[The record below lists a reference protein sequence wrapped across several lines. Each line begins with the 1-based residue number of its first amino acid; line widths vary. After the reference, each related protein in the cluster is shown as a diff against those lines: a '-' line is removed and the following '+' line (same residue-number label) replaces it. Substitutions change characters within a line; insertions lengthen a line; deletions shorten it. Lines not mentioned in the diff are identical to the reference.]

1 MSTSDNCVSSS
12 SGGKLAGEG
21 GGGDADRAAVAA
33 VIDVPDGH
41 EVITEGQITM
51 LYPKIEN
58 SVFYNPV
65 QVQNRD
71 LSVLMLG
78 MYAERRTERMW
89 TTRKRKE
96 VRKKMMREEEENRAG
111 AAAAA
116 AAAADGNNGGGDAR
130 KETKEERRASLA
142 RFEVDLDARVADE
155 RSSIDFAKMTRESSH
170 TVDGMSIF
178 EALAAS
184 GLRSLRYWKEV
195 PGVRTIVV
203 NDLDPVAVDM
213 ARENIVRNGL
223 ADDMVGGREEW
234 GGDVANAN
242 GCRHRSRPR
251 GIKLQVGDATHEMYM
266 ARLPPRLQ
274 TNMCNPT
281 QLEYQTPQ
289 YDVIDLDPYGS
300 AAPFVDAALQSISD
314 GGLLAVTCTDMAAL
328 GGSHPETCY
337 GRYGAFPI
345 QRAGYL
351 QELALRILL
360 YHISVVAGRYGRT
373 IRPVLSVGMAFYCR
387 VFVEVNDDKAGVS
400 NRFFLFQFNF
410 SLSCCILCH
419 DWNRCL
425 LILVLR
431 IVTR

>member
-1 MSTSDNCVSSS
+1 
-12 SGGKLAGEG
+12 
-21 GGGDADRAAVAA
+21 
-33 VIDVPDGH
+33 
-41 EVITEGQITM
+41 
-51 LYPKIEN
+51 
-58 SVFYNPV
+58 
-65 QVQNRD
+65 
-71 LSVLMLG
+71 
-78 MYAERRTERMW
+78 
-89 TTRKRKE
+89 
-96 VRKKMMREEEENRAG
+96 
-111 AAAAA
+111 
-116 AAAADGNNGGGDAR
+116 
-130 KETKEERRASLA
+130 
-142 RFEVDLDARVADE
+142 
-155 RSSIDFAKMTRESSH
+155 
-170 TVDGMSIF
+170 
-178 EALAAS
+178 
-184 GLRSLRYWKEV
+184 
-195 PGVRTIVV
+195 
-203 NDLDPVAVDM
+203 
-213 ARENIVRNGL
+213 
-223 ADDMVGGREEW
+223 
-234 GGDVANAN
+234 
-242 GCRHRSRPR
+242 
-251 GIKLQVGDATHEMYM
+251 M

-400 NRFFLFQFNF
+400 IRFVLFQFNF
-410 SLSCCILCH
+410 SLSCCILYH